1 MWHTKKQETTTPNQ
15 KKNLSIEMIEK
26 EMIVLRNMGFKRTFI
41 NKLKDLKK
49 NMNIRL
55 RETEDTKRN
64 QMELLKIKIAMYF
77 FKIMRYF

>member
-1 MWHTKKQETTTPNQ
+1 
-15 KKNLSIEMIEK
+15 MIEK

-77 FKIMRYF
+77 F